1 MNPAKKWILAIV
13 GLLGG
18 NMVAMFILIAASH
31 SGGSQVIPAY
41 YDKAVHYDDQIDQA
55 ARNARLG
62 WPITAAFDGNA
73 IAIAGAPSGSSISV
87 TGYPRAHAD
96 RTFAFDGARAAT
108 PAHGWLDLT
117 ITVERGTDR
126 FIKHQ
131 ALEVP

>member
-1 MNPAKKWILAIV
+1 VNATTRWILAIV
-13 GLLGG
+13 GLLAG
-18 NMVAMFILIAASH
+18 NVIAMVILIVASH
-31 SGGSQVIPAY
+31 SGGSQVIPSY

-62 WPITAAFDGNA
+62 WSITASLDAGA
-73 IAIAGAPSGSSISV
+73 IAIAGAPAGAAISV

-96 RTFAFDGARAAT
+96 RTFAFAGPRAPA

-117 ITVERGTDR
+117 ITVERGADR
-126 FIKHQ
+126 FVKHQ